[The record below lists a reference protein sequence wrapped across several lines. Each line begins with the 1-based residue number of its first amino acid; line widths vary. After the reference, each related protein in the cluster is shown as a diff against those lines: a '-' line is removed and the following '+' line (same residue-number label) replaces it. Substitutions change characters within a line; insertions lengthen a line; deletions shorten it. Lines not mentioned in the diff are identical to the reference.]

1 MIRSGSTILVLAPH
15 TDDGEIGCGATL
27 SKLLDLNCK
36 IYYLAFCTCDSN
48 LPDGFPNGTLEAELR
63 EATKVLSIPKENVIV
78 KDFQVRC
85 LSYER
90 QAVLDI
96 LVALNKEISPD
107 VVFAPTLEDLHQ
119 DHSTVTQEAI
129 RAFKTKTLLCYEM
142 PWNNF
147 SFEIGINSDK
157 FPEISGERKFSP
169 MDRSLRRELKS
180 AFGNNNYWFNTS
192 KFKNAVEI
200 KIKSKKEIIEF
211 LVPKE
216 MVSTSSVRLFVL
228 WTTLPS
234 IVLIIIALIFLKNQ
248 TRPLVKLAKAA
259 EKFGKGDYIND
270 FIPSGAQEIRK
281 ASYEFDRM
289 AKRINRHL
297 NQRAEM
303 LSGISH
309 DLRTPL
315 TRLKLQLAMLKQKEI
330 SEKMSKDIDEM
341 EKMLNDYLQ
350 FAKTQ
355 TQESTEKI
363 NLNNLLRSIS
373 KGFESNKI
381 SLDEDESKIFLN
393 GRPSALKRSFENVIQ
408 NGLTYGSNVKIKVQ
422 KGNKRALVTIE
433 DDGPGIPEDQYKN
446 VFKPFFRL
454 DKSRSLNQSGVG
466 LGLAIVEDIINS
478 HGGNIQLGKS
488 KYGGLQVK
496 ISLPF

>member
-1 MIRSGSTILVLAPH
+1 MFFGLNKFLKYLLPKRLFYRALIIVAAPTIILQLIITIVFYDSIWIKANKNITRS
-15 TDDGEIGCGATL
+15 
-27 SKLLDLNCK
+27 
-36 IYYLAFCTCDSN
+36 
-48 LPDGFPNGTLEAELR
+48 
-63 EATKVLSIPKENVIV
+63 
-78 KDFQVRC
+78 
-85 LSYER
+85 
-90 QAVLDI
+90 
-96 LVALNKEISPD
+96 LVAQLKTI
-107 VVFAPTLEDLHQ
+107 
-119 DHSTVTQEAI
+119 QEVYNNDKKNLD
-129 RAFKTKTLLCYEM
+129 FFTDSYK
-142 PWNNF
+142 NNF
-147 SFEIGINSDK
+147 NFEIGISQEV
-157 FPEISGERKFSP
+157 FPDTSGERKFSP

-180 AFGNNNYWFNTS
+180 AFGNRNYWFNTL

-200 KIKSKKEIIEF
+200 KIKSQNEVLEF

-216 MVSTSSVRLFVL
+216 MVSASSVRLFLL

-234 IVLIIIALIFLKNQ
+234 ILLIIIALIFLKNQ
-248 TRPLVKLAKAA
+248 TKPLVKLAKAA
-259 EKFGKGDYIND
+259 ERFGRGDYVND
-270 FIPSGAQEIRK
+270 FRASGSLEIRK
-281 ASYEFDRM
+281 AAFEFDRM

-315 TRLKLQLAMLKQKEI
+315 TRLKLQLAMLDQKDV

-355 TQESTEKI
+355 TQEATSKI
-363 NLNNLLRSIS
+363 DLLLMFNSIKNQLNNKNLTIN
-373 KGFESNKI
+373 NK
-381 SLDEDESKIFLN
+381 DEIVLE
-393 GRPSALKRSFENVIQ
+393 GRPTALKRSFENIIQ
-408 NGLTYGSNVKIKVQ
+408 NGLTYGNNVVVEIQ
-422 KGNKRALVTIE
+422 KGSNRALIIIE

-454 DKSRSLNQSGVG
+454 DKSRSLNKLGVG
-466 LGLAIVEDIINS
+466 LGLAIVEDIVNS

-488 KYGGLQVK
+488 KLKGLQVK

>member
-1 MIRSGSTILVLAPH
+1 MFSGLNKFIKYVLPKRLFYRALIIVAAPTIILQIIITVVFYDSIWIKVNKNITRS
-15 TDDGEIGCGATL
+15 
-27 SKLLDLNCK
+27 
-36 IYYLAFCTCDSN
+36 
-48 LPDGFPNGTLEAELR
+48 
-63 EATKVLSIPKENVIV
+63 
-78 KDFQVRC
+78 
-85 LSYER
+85 
-90 QAVLDI
+90 
-96 LVALNKEISPD
+96 LVAQL
-107 VVFAPTLEDLHQ
+107 
-119 DHSTVTQEAI
+119 
-129 RAFKTKTLLCYEM
+129 KTIEEVYQNDKKNLDFFTDSYK
-142 PWNNF
+142 NNF
-147 SFEIGINSDK
+147 NFEIGISSGV
-157 FPEISGERKFSP
+157 FPDISGERRFSP

-180 AFGNNNYWFNTS
+180 VFGNNNYWFNTS
-192 KFKNAVEI
+192 KFKNAVVI
-200 KIKSKKEIIEF
+200 KIRSGSEVIEF

-216 MVSTSSVRLFVL
+216 MVSASSVRLFLL

-234 IVLIIIALIFLKNQ
+234 LLLVIIALIFLKNQ
-248 TRPLVKLAKAA
+248 TKPLVKLAKAA
-259 EKFGKGDYIND
+259 ERFGKGDYVND
-270 FIPSGAQEIRK
+270 FRASGSQEIRK
-281 ASYEFDRM
+281 AAFEFDRM

-315 TRLKLQLAMLKQKEI
+315 TRLKLQLAMLKQKDI
-330 SEKMSKDIDEM
+330 SEKMTKDIDEM

-355 TQESTEKI
+355 TQEITAAI
-363 NLNNLLRSIS
+363 NLNKLLLNVKEKFNS
-373 KGFESNKI
+373 E
-381 SLDEDESKIFLN
+381 KIFFEDSKEGIELK
-393 GRPSALKRSFENVIQ
+393 GRPTALKRLFENIVQ
-408 NGLTYGSNVKIKVQ
+408 NGLTYGNKVYISVQ
-422 KGNKRALVTIE
+422 KGNNRALVIVD

-488 KYGGLQVK
+488 KYNGLQVK

>member
-1 MIRSGSTILVLAPH
+1 MFSGLNNFIKYILPKRLFYRALIIVAAPTI
-15 TDDGEIGCGATL
+15 
-27 SKLLDLNCK
+27 
-36 IYYLAFCTCDSN
+36 
-48 LPDGFPNGTLEAELR
+48 
-63 EATKVLSIPKENVIV
+63 
-78 KDFQVRC
+78 
-85 LSYER
+85 
-90 QAVLDI
+90 I
-96 LVALNKEISPD
+96 LQIIIT
-107 VVFAPTLEDLHQ
+107 VVFYDSIWIKANKNITRSLVNQL
-119 DHSTVTQEAI
+119 
-129 RAFKTKTLLCYEM
+129 KTIEEVYQNDKRNLDFFTDSYK
-142 PWNNF
+142 NNF
-147 SFEIGINSDK
+147 NFEIGINQET
-157 FPEISGERKFSP
+157 FPENSGERRFSP

-180 AFGNNNYWFNTS
+180 IFGNNNYWFNTY

-200 KIKSKKEIIEF
+200 KIRSGDDVIEF

-216 MVSTSSVRLFVL
+216 MVSASSVRLFVL

-248 TRPLVKLAKAA
+248 TKPLVKLAKAA
-259 EKFGKGDYIND
+259 ERFGKGDYVNN
-270 FIPSGAQEIRK
+270 FRASGSLEIRK
-281 ASYEFDRM
+281 AAFEFDRM

-315 TRLKLQLAMLKQKEI
+315 TRLKLQLAMLKQKDLT
-330 SEKMSKDIDEM
+330 EKMSKDIDEM

-355 TQESTEKI
+355 SQENTSTI
-363 NLNNLLRSIS
+363 NLNDLLKSI
-373 KGFESNKI
+373 KKDFNNN
-381 SLDEDESKIFLN
+381 KIFLKETDDIIKLE
-393 GRPSALKRSFENVIQ
+393 GRLTALKRSFENIIQ
-408 NGLTYGSNVKIKVQ
+408 NGLNYGDKVYIDIQ
-422 KGNKRALVTIE
+422 KGNKRVSIVIE

-478 HGGNIQLGKS
+478 HGGNIQLGRS
-488 KYGGLQVK
+488 KYNGLQVK

>member
-1 MIRSGSTILVLAPH
+1 MFSGLNNFI
-15 TDDGEIGCGATL
+15 
-27 SKLLDLNCK
+27 KYLL
-36 IYYLAFCTCDSN
+36 
-48 LPDGFPNGTLEAELR
+48 
-63 EATKVLSIPKENVIV
+63 PKRLFYRALIIV
-78 KDFQVRC
+78 
-85 LSYER
+85 
-90 QAVLDI
+90 A
-96 LVALNKEISPD
+96 
-107 VVFAPTLEDLHQ
+107 APTIILQIIITIVFYDSVWIKANKNITRSLVNQ
-119 DHSTVTQEAI
+119 LKAI
-129 RAFKTKTLLCYEM
+129 EEVYQNDKKNLDFFTDSYK
-142 PWNNF
+142 NNF
-147 SFEIGINSDK
+147 NFEIGINQET
-157 FPEISGERKFSP
+157 FPKNTGERKFSP

-180 AFGNNNYWFNTS
+180 VFGNNNYWFSTS

-200 KIKSKKEIIEF
+200 KIRSKEDVIEF

-234 IVLIIIALIFLKNQ
+234 LVLIIIALIFLKNQ
-248 TRPLVKLAKAA
+248 TKPLVKLAKAA
-259 EKFGKGDYIND
+259 ERFGKGDYVND
-270 FIPSGAQEIRK
+270 FRASGSQEIRK
-281 ASYEFDRM
+281 AAFEFDRM

-315 TRLKLQLAMLKQKEI
+315 TRLKLQLAMLKQKDI
-330 SEKMSKDIDEM
+330 SEKMTKDIDEM
-341 EKMLNDYLQ
+341 EKMLNDYLH

-355 TQESTEKI
+355 TQESTTKI
-363 NLNNLLRSIS
+363 NIKNTLDTIKNEFDNDKIIFENNGEIVELQ
-373 KGFESNKI
+373 
-381 SLDEDESKIFLN
+381 
-393 GRPSALKRSFENVIQ
+393 GRPIALKRSFENIIQ
-408 NGLTYGSNVKIKVQ
+408 NGLTYGNKVYVNVQ

-488 KYGGLQVK
+488 KYNGLQIK
-496 ISLPF
+496 ISLPL

>member
-1 MIRSGSTILVLAPH
+1 MFSGLNNFIKYILPKRLFYRALIIVAAPTIILQIIITIVFYDSIWIKANKNITRSLVAQLKTIEEVYQNDKKNLDFF
-15 TDDGEIGCGATL
+15 TD
-27 SKLLDLNCK
+27 
-36 IYYLAFCTCDSN
+36 
-48 LPDGFPNGTLEAELR
+48 
-63 EATKVLSIPKENVIV
+63 
-78 KDFQVRC
+78 
-85 LSYER
+85 SYE
-90 QAVLDI
+90 
-96 LVALNKEISPD
+96 
-107 VVFAPTLEDLHQ
+107 
-119 DHSTVTQEAI
+119 
-129 RAFKTKTLLCYEM
+129 
-142 PWNNF
+142 NNF
-147 SFEIGINSDK
+147 NFEIGINQEL
-157 FPEISGERKFSP
+157 FPNISGERKFSP

-180 AFGNNNYWFNTS
+180 VFGNNNYWFNTS

-200 KIKSKKEIIEF
+200 KIRSGSEVIEF

-248 TRPLVKLAKAA
+248 TKPLVKLAKAA
-259 EKFGKGDYIND
+259 ERFGKGDYVND
-270 FIPSGAQEIRK
+270 FRASGSQEIRK
-281 ASYEFDRM
+281 AAFEFDRM

-355 TQESTEKI
+355 SQENTTLVNI
-363 NLNNLLRSIS
+363 NKLLKSIKNEFNNPNVSFTNNVSIEM
-373 KGFESNKI
+373 K
-381 SLDEDESKIFLN
+381 
-393 GRPSALKRSFENVIQ
+393 GRPTALKRSFENIIQ
-408 NGLTYGSNVKIKVQ
+408 NGLTYGNKVFVDVQ
-422 KGNKRALVTIE
+422 KGNKRVFITIE
-433 DDGPGIPEDQYKN
+433 DDGPGISEDQYKN

-488 KYGGLQVK
+488 KYNGLLVK

>member
-1 MIRSGSTILVLAPH
+1 MFSGLNKFIKYILPKRLFYRALIIVAAPTIILQVIITIVFYDSIWIKANKNITRS
-15 TDDGEIGCGATL
+15 
-27 SKLLDLNCK
+27 
-36 IYYLAFCTCDSN
+36 
-48 LPDGFPNGTLEAELR
+48 
-63 EATKVLSIPKENVIV
+63 
-78 KDFQVRC
+78 
-85 LSYER
+85 
-90 QAVLDI
+90 
-96 LVALNKEISPD
+96 LVAQLK
-107 VVFAPTLEDLHQ
+107 
-119 DHSTVTQEAI
+119 AI
-129 RAFKTKTLLCYEM
+129 EEVYQNDKTNLDFLTDSYK
-142 PWNNF
+142 NNF
-147 SFEIGINSDK
+147 NFEIGINQEIFPSD
-157 FPEISGERKFSP
+157 SGERRFSP

-180 AFGNNNYWFNTS
+180 IFGNNNYWFSTS

-200 KIKSKKEIIEF
+200 KIRSKNDVIEF

-234 IVLIIIALIFLKNQ
+234 LVLIIIALIFLKNQ
-248 TRPLVKLAKAA
+248 TKPLVKLAKAA
-259 EKFGKGDYIND
+259 EKFGKGDYVND
-270 FIPSGAQEIRK
+270 FRASGSQEIRK
-281 ASYEFDRM
+281 AAFEFDRM

-355 TQESTEKI
+355 TREDTVLI
-363 NLNNLLRSIS
+363 NLNDLLISIKNSFNNSNLFFNNSATTVEL
-373 KGFESNKI
+373 K
-381 SLDEDESKIFLN
+381 
-393 GRPSALKRSFENVIQ
+393 GRPTALKRSFENIIQ
-408 NGLTYGSNVKIKVQ
+408 NGLNYGKRVYLDIQ
-422 KGNKRALVTIE
+422 KGNKKVTVIID

-478 HGGNIQLGKS
+478 HGGNIQLSRS
-488 KYGGLQVK
+488 KYNGLQVK
-496 ISLPF
+496 VSLPF

>member
-1 MIRSGSTILVLAPH
+1 MFSGLNNFI
-15 TDDGEIGCGATL
+15 
-27 SKLLDLNCK
+27 KYLL
-36 IYYLAFCTCDSN
+36 
-48 LPDGFPNGTLEAELR
+48 
-63 EATKVLSIPKENVIV
+63 PKRLFYRALIIV
-78 KDFQVRC
+78 
-85 LSYER
+85 
-90 QAVLDI
+90 A
-96 LVALNKEISPD
+96 
-107 VVFAPTLEDLHQ
+107 APTIILQIIITIVFYDSVWIKANKNITRSLVNQ
-119 DHSTVTQEAI
+119 LKAI
-129 RAFKTKTLLCYEM
+129 EEVYQNDKKNLDFFTDSYK
-142 PWNNF
+142 NNF
-147 SFEIGINSDK
+147 NFEIGINQEA
-157 FPEISGERKFSP
+157 FPDNSGERKFSP

-180 AFGNNNYWFNTS
+180 VFGNNNYWFSTS

-200 KIKSKKEIIEF
+200 KIRSKEDVIEF

-234 IVLIIIALIFLKNQ
+234 LVLIIIALIFLKNQ
-248 TRPLVKLAKAA
+248 TKPLVKLAKAA
-259 EKFGKGDYIND
+259 ERFGKGDYVND
-270 FIPSGAQEIRK
+270 FRASGSQEIRK
-281 ASYEFDRM
+281 AAFEFDRM

-315 TRLKLQLAMLKQKEI
+315 TRLKLQLAMLKQKDI
-330 SEKMSKDIDEM
+330 SEKMTKDIDEM

-355 TQESTEKI
+355 TQENTITVNI
-363 NLNNLLRSIS
+363 NNILDSIKNNFNKDKLLFTNNGEII
-373 KGFESNKI
+373 E
-381 SLDEDESKIFLN
+381 LQ
-393 GRPSALKRSFENVIQ
+393 GRPTALKRSFENIIQ
-408 NGLTYGSNVKIKVQ
+408 NGLTYGNKVYVNVQ
-422 KGNKRALVTIE
+422 KGNKRVLVTIE

-488 KYGGLQVK
+488 KHNGLQVK

>member
-1 MIRSGSTILVLAPH
+1 MFSGLNNFIKYIL
-15 TDDGEIGCGATL
+15 
-27 SKLLDLNCK
+27 
-36 IYYLAFCTCDSN
+36 
-48 LPDGFPNGTLEAELR
+48 
-63 EATKVLSIPKENVIV
+63 PKRLFYRALIIV
-78 KDFQVRC
+78 
-85 LSYER
+85 
-90 QAVLDI
+90 A
-96 LVALNKEISPD
+96 
-107 VVFAPTLEDLHQ
+107 APTIILQIIITIVFYDSIWIKANKNITRSLVNQ
-119 DHSTVTQEAI
+119 L
-129 RAFKTKTLLCYEM
+129 KTIEEVYQNDKKNLDFFTDSYK
-142 PWNNF
+142 NNF
-147 SFEIGINSDK
+147 NFEIGIK
-157 FPEISGERKFSP
+157 QETFPNNSGERRFSP

-180 AFGNNNYWFNTS
+180 VFGTNNYWFNTS

-200 KIKSKKEIIEF
+200 KIRSGNDVIKF

-216 MVSTSSVRLFVL
+216 MVSASSVRLFVL

-234 IVLIIIALIFLKNQ
+234 LVLVIIALIFLKNQ
-248 TRPLVKLAKAA
+248 TKPLVRLAKAA
-259 EKFGKGDYIND
+259 ERFGKGDYVND
-270 FIPSGAQEIRK
+270 FRVSGSQEIRK
-281 ASYEFDRM
+281 AAFEFDRM

-315 TRLKLQLAMLKQKEI
+315 TRLKLQLAMLKQKDV

-355 TQESTEKI
+355 EQENTTTI
-363 NLNNLLRSIS
+363 NLNALLDTIKKDFNNKKLTF
-373 KGFESNKI
+373 KGESEAI
-381 SLDEDESKIFLN
+381 ELQ
-393 GRPSALKRSFENVIQ
+393 GRPTALKRSFENIIQ
-408 NGLTYGSNVKIKVQ
+408 NGLTYGNKVEIDVQ
-422 KGNKRALVTIE
+422 KGNKRALVLFE
-433 DDGPGIPEDQYKN
+433 DDGPGIPEIQFKN

-488 KYGGLQVK
+488 KYGGLLVK

>member
-1 MIRSGSTILVLAPH
+1 MFFG
-15 TDDGEIGCGATL
+15 
-27 SKLLDLNCK
+27 
-36 IYYLAFCTCDSN
+36 
-48 LPDGFPNGTLEAELR
+48 
-63 EATKVLSIPKENVIV
+63 
-78 KDFQVRC
+78 
-85 LSYER
+85 
-90 QAVLDI
+90 
-96 LVALNKEISPD
+96 LNKFIKYVLPKRLFYRALII
-107 VVFAPTLEDLHQ
+107 VAAPTIILQIIITIVFYDSIWIKANKNITRSLVNQ
-119 DHSTVTQEAI
+119 L
-129 RAFKTKTLLCYEM
+129 KTIEEVYQNDKNNLDFFTDSYK
-142 PWNNF
+142 NNF
-147 SFEIGINSDK
+147 NFEIGINQET
-157 FPEISGERKFSP
+157 FPKNSGERKFSP

-180 AFGNNNYWFNTS
+180 VFGNNNYWFNTS

-200 KIKSKKEIIEF
+200 KIRSGNDVIEF

-216 MVSTSSVRLFVL
+216 MVSASSVRLFVL

-234 IVLIIIALIFLKNQ
+234 LVLIVIALIFLKNQ
-248 TRPLVKLAKAA
+248 TKPLVKLAKAA
-259 EKFGKGDYIND
+259 ERFGKGDYIND
-270 FIPSGAQEIRK
+270 FRASGSQEIRK
-281 ASYEFDRM
+281 AAFEFDRM

-315 TRLKLQLAMLKQKEI
+315 TRLKLQLAMLKQRDI

-355 TQESTEKI
+355 SQENTVTI
-363 NLNNLLRSIS
+363 NIHNLLNSIKNDLNN
-373 KGFESNKI
+373 NK
-381 SLDEDESKIFLN
+381 LN
-393 GRPSALKRSFENVIQ
+393 YEYKDGNIELQGRPTALRRSFENIIQ
-408 NGLTYGSNVKIKVQ
+408 NGLNYGNEVYISLQ
-422 KGNKRALVTIE
+422 KGNNRVIVMIE

-488 KYGGLQVK
+488 KFKGLQVK

>member
-1 MIRSGSTILVLAPH
+1 MFFG
-15 TDDGEIGCGATL
+15 
-27 SKLLDLNCK
+27 LNNFIK
-36 IYYLAFCTCDSN
+36 YF
-48 LPDGFPNGTLEAELR
+48 LPKRLFYRAL
-63 EATKVLSIPKENVIV
+63 IIV
-78 KDFQVRC
+78 
-85 LSYER
+85 
-90 QAVLDI
+90 A
-96 LVALNKEISPD
+96 
-107 VVFAPTLEDLHQ
+107 APTIILQIIITIVFFDSIWIKANKNITRSLVNQ
-119 DHSTVTQEAI
+119 L
-129 RAFKTKTLLCYEM
+129 KTIVEVYQNDKKSLDFFTDSYK
-142 PWNNF
+142 NNF
-147 SFEIGINSDK
+147 NFEIGINQET
-157 FPEISGERKFSP
+157 FPSKSGERKFSP

-180 AFGNNNYWFNTS
+180 VFGNNNYWFSTS

-200 KIKSKKEIIEF
+200 KIRSGKEVIEF
-211 LVPKE
+211 LIPKE

-248 TRPLVKLAKAA
+248 TKPLVKLAKAA
-259 EKFGKGDYIND
+259 ERYGKGDYVND
-270 FIPSGAQEIRK
+270 FRASGSQEIRK
-281 ASYEFDRM
+281 AAFEFDRM

-315 TRLKLQLAMLKQKEI
+315 TRLKLQLAMLKQKDI

-355 TQESTEKI
+355 VQEETSEI
-363 NLNNLLRSIS
+363 NLNNLLSSI
-373 KGFESNKI
+373 K
-381 SLDEDESKIFLN
+381 DELNNSKIFFKDNGEIVKLN
-393 GRPSALKRSFENVIQ
+393 GRITALKRLFENIIQ
-408 NGLTYGSNVKIKVQ
+408 NSLTYGDNVYVNIQ
-422 KGNKRALVTIE
+422 KGNNRAVVIIE

-478 HGGNIQLGKS
+478 HGGKVQLGKS
-488 KYGGLQVK
+488 KYNGLQVK
-496 ISLPF
+496 VSLPF